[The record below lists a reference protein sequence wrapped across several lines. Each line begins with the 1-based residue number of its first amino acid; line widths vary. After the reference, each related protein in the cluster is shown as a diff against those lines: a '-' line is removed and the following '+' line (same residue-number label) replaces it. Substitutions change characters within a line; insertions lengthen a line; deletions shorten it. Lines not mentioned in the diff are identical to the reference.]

1 MIGNECANV
10 LLANILATYY
20 NTQFSS
26 WLTITVVNLCTA
38 LPLIIIIGEITPRV
52 LAAKANVRAS
62 RFLAPLVW
70 ILYWLSSPLRVLIE
84 FVVNSLS
91 RVLGVKHSRMGS
103 ISEDDFMNVVE
114 DSKSKG
120 AIGESEQELIENV
133 FDLDDDRAE
142 EIAIPMRDYFTV
154 HKEDFIHDLIPKIL
168 EHGYR
173 RIPVVGDFPNE
184 VVGVLYTKDLLT
196 YAHREEEE
204 ISVAHLMK
212 DPVFV
217 DPSMPVENLFKRL
230 RQLRIHIAF
239 LSKDE
244 KTVEGVVTMK
254 TILEQIFGELAETTT
269 EEEDA

>member
-10 LLANILATYY
+10 FLSNVLATYY
-20 NTQFSS
+20 NKHFDS
-26 WLTITVVNLCTA
+26 WLTITIINLCTA
-38 LPLIIIIGEITPRV
+38 LPLIIIAEITPRIF
-52 LAAKANVRAS
+52 AAKANIRAS

-70 ILYWLSSPLRVLIE
+70 LLYWISAPLRIFIE
-84 FVVNSLS
+84 LVVNSLS
-91 RVLGVKHSRMGS
+91 KLLGVKHSEMS
-103 ISEDDFMNVVE
+103 EISEDDFLNVVE

-133 FDLDDDRAE
+133 FELDDDHAS
-142 EIAIPMRDYFTV
+142 EIAVPVKEYFTI

-168 EHGYR
+168 GHGYR
-173 RIPVVGDFPNE
+173 RIPVIGDFPNE

-196 YAHREEEE
+196 YAHRDEEE
-204 ISVAHLMK
+204 IAVSHLMR

-244 KTVEGVVTMK
+244 KTVEGVVTMS
-254 TILEQIFGELAETTT
+254 TILEQIFGELAETA
-269 EEEDA
+269 EESDSV